1 MSNVTSKYFQ
11 DRNIDKPKSKKT
23 YRTFIVM
30 DDKCLAE
37 QITNPDPQFAVY
49 NPMTDSI
56 QVKST
61 LEVNGKYFYPLD
73 GDLVTKQVI
82 LFPEK
87 AEEYQNTEAL
97 RQEIIGFIHKY
108 VDIEP
113 FYETLASY
121 YIFLTWLFDRNTVIN
136 YLGIFGDYGSGKT
149 RAAQIIGSVCYKP
162 ALVSGALTCAPIYR
176 ILEEARGTLMINEF
190 DFDHSDMGIEMI
202 KILNNGYEQGMHVL
216 RSEKNTLKTQAFD
229 AFGPKIFTYRKKKR
243 DEAFESRL
251 ITIPIQETKRE
262 DIPVILPFEHKKEAL
277 CLRNKLLMFRFR
289 NYYKEVHV
297 DLSIFQGVERRLRQT
312 LYPLLTVVVG
322 QEFIN
327 ELTSFIQNIQQEQ
340 RTDRG
345 MSWVADY
352 LTTLIGLTCEKAPI
366 TVKALADK
374 YNVGKV
380 EHDQVNARKAG
391 SAVRND
397 LKLKT
402 GRITS
407 GENKG
412 QYEIILNSEI
422 IKSLCL
428 RYGIDIPEQSSLY
441 SPSSP
446 QDQVQSEHSEGGE
459 YIGINKAI
467 VRSVIN
473 PCYSCGGKKFWKTEF
488 GNTVCAICHPPS
500 SDENVKEWI
509 EV

>member
-1 MSNVTSKYFQ
+1 MNNVISKYFQ
-11 DRNIDKPKSKKT
+11 DKNTQKTKTKKT
-23 YRTFIVM
+23 YRTFVVM
-30 DDKCLAE
+30 NDKSLAE
-37 QITNPDPQFAVY
+37 QITNPDPQFAVF
-49 NPMTDSI
+49 NPLTESVQI
-56 QVKST
+56 KSA
-61 LEVNGKYFYPLD
+61 LEVDGKYIYPLD
-73 GDLVTKQVI
+73 GDLVTKRVI

-87 AEEYQNTEAL
+87 AEDYQNIEAL

-113 FYETLASY
+113 FYEALASY
-121 YIFLTWLFDRNTVIN
+121 YILLTWLFDRNTVIN

-262 DIPVILPFEHKKEAL
+262 DIPVILPFEHKREAQS
-277 CLRNKLLMFRFR
+277 LRNKLLMFRFR
-289 NYYKEVHV
+289 NYYKDIVV
-297 DLSIFQGVERRLRQT
+297 DQSIFQGVERRLRQT
-312 LYPLLTVVVG
+312 LYPLLTVVDDPS
-322 QEFIN
+322 FIT
-327 ELTSFIQNIQQEQ
+327 ELKDFIQNLQQEQ
-340 RTDRG
+340 RADRG
-345 MSWVADY
+345 MSWVAEY
-352 LTTLIGLTCEKAPI
+352 LIALINLTFMDSPI

-374 YNVGKV
+374 YNEGKI
-380 EHDQVNARKAG
+380 ERDQVNARKAG
-391 SAVRND
+391 SAIRND

-402 GRITS
+402 KRITS

-412 QYEIILNSEI
+412 QYEIVLDKEN
-422 IKSLCL
+422 IKALCL
-428 RYGIDIPEQSSLY
+428 RYGIEIPEQSSLY
-441 SPSSP
+441 SPCSP
-446 QDQVQSEHSEGGE
+446 QDQAQSEHSE
-459 YIGINKAI
+459 
-467 VRSVIN
+467 RSEGSRTT
-473 PCYSCGGKKFWKTEF
+473 PCYNCGGLRFWKSNQGPLLCVT
-488 GNTVCAICHPPS
+488 CHPPV
-500 SDENVKEWI
+500 ENQNI
-509 EV
+509 EYVNLEDQNKPKTA